1 MKSVYFNEE
10 HEMFRATARQFFEE
24 EAAPHADA
32 WEHDRR
38 IPKEI
43 WRRMGDLGFLGIM
56 FPEQYGGGGADI
68 FYATVFMEELA
79 RSRMGGFVASVMV
92 QEFIATGAILHHG
105 TEAQK
110 QSYLAPSITGEKVG
124 AICISEPD
132 AGSDVANIR
141 TRAVKDGDHYVIN
154 GAKTWIT
161 NGVYGDFYVVACK
174 TNPEAGSGGISLII
188 VDADAP
194 GVTSTKLR
202 KMGWH
207 SSDTA
212 EIAFENV
219 RVPATNLVGVEHMG
233 FYYIMETFGIERL
246 SCAITSIGSCDFIL
260 EETLKYMKDR
270 EAFGRPITKFQA
282 LRHRLAD
289 LFTELEAARQLVY
302 HTAWLFEHGE
312 NPVREASMAKMM
324 ASELQKKIADEC
336 LQFHGGFG
344 YVEEYAIE
352 RFYRDARVGTIV
364 AGTSE
369 IMREI
374 IAKVDIDGLVFP
386 KVEARLAKAK
396 AESGDTSR

>member
-1 MKSVYFNEE
+1 
-10 HEMFRATARQFFEE
+10 
-24 EAAPHADA
+24 
-32 WEHDRR
+32 
-38 IPKEI
+38 
-43 WRRMGDLGFLGIM
+43 
-56 FPEQYGGGGADI
+56 
-68 FYATVFMEELA
+68 
-79 RSRMGGFVASVMV
+79 
-92 QEFIATGAILHHG
+92 
-105 TEAQK
+105 
-110 QSYLAPSITGEKVG
+110 
-124 AICISEPD
+124 
-132 AGSDVANIR
+132 
-141 TRAVKDGDHYVIN
+141 GDHYVIN

-161 NGVYGDFYVVACK
+161 NGVYGDFYVVAAK
-174 TNPEAGSGGISLII
+174 TAPEAGSGGISLII

-194 GVTSTKLR
+194 GVSATKLR

-219 RVPATNLVGVEHMG
+219 RVPASNLVGMENMG

-344 YVEEYAIE
+344 YTEEYVIE

-386 KVEARLAKAK
+386 KVEARVAKAK
-396 AESGDTSR
+396 AESGDASR